1 MVIIALTKLWASRFI
16 KKLIY
21 IFFFYTSTVEANR
34 GRTSP
39 WGSHCW
45 GGESEPSNK
54 IKKETIKSDHTFWLE
69 FKSPV
74 KDCHENA
81 IYMTN

>member
-1 MVIIALTKLWASRFI
+1 MNKPLGFLLLGWR
-16 KKLIY
+16 
-21 IFFFYTSTVEANR
+21 
-34 GRTSP
+34 
-39 WGSHCW
+39 
-45 GGESEPSNK
+45 SETSNK
-54 IKKETIKSDHTFWLE
+54 MEKEIINSDHIFWLE